1 MAGYKIQAKKTDG
14 SLVDIPLAATYDDS
28 GKKISEEYA
37 TQETVSD
44 IIDGTTKVGKA
55 GEADTATSADHATSA
70 DSATSAQSA
79 TKATQDSEGNSII
92 DTYVNKSELG
102 YKCVLYNEAQSLT
115 EEEQARARDNIG
127 AVSASGAGGKNIA
140 DANVTL
146 GVTNT
151 YNGQAQEQAI
161 TSVVLDDSP
170 LEEGVDYKVA
180 GNIAS
185 DAGNYT
191 LAIMGVGDY
200 EGTLWVDWVLN
211 KAQGTISVPT
221 TLDFVGNVG
230 DQKQIEIVLKDGF
243 GDFVVS
249 SSNTDVVTAGVVGNI
264 LTMTLAGAGNANITV
279 MLTGNY
285 SATAQFSVA
294 TYIPSSTLEDN
305 PWLVVEDISSRKL
318 GKNYWSVG
326 DTHSVPL
333 NGTVGTKSYDNVT
346 VWAYILGFNHNS
358 TLEGDGLI
366 HFGGFKTSQ
375 SGGKDIA
382 LNDGHYGSYKE
393 DGSKWFNMNHWGGY
407 NYGGWAACDM
417 RYDILGST
425 NVPPENYGSSR
436 SSGDVGYRPTDECT
450 ISPVSGTLMAA
461 LPQELRARMK
471 PITKYTDN
479 YGNSSNVSSHVT
491 STVDYLPLL
500 SEYEIQGARTYANE
514 YEREYQQQ
522 YDYYANGNSKVKYRQ
537 SSTGSTLVWWAR
549 SPYYNRSSLFCNVS
563 TSGSANNLDAYY
575 SYGLAPA
582 FAV

>member
-436 SSGDVGYRPTDECT
+436 SSGDVGYRPTDECK
-450 ISPVSGTLMAA
+450 IG
-461 LPQELRARMK
+461 RA
-471 PITKYTDN
+471 
-479 YGNSSNVSSHVT
+479 HV
-491 STVDYLPLL
+491 
-500 SEYEIQGARTYANE
+500 
-514 YEREYQQQ
+514 
-522 YDYYANGNSKVKYRQ
+522 
-537 SSTGSTLVWWAR
+537 
-549 SPYYNRSSLFCNVS
+549 
-563 TSGSANNLDAYY
+563 
-575 SYGLAPA
+575 
-582 FAV
+582 